1 MNNQKGFTLVEIIA
15 VLIILSILAAV
26 AVPKFINMGV
36 GDKMTTQAVSE
47 LNTREKMTWMNTKLS
62 TIVVDKDTIDM
73 LVFSAIDFNIG
84 TGVSWVSGP
93 GKSGGTVVIDNTAT
107 TLLRKPATLAEP
119 AIWSR

>member
-15 VLIILSILAAV
+15 VLIILSILAAI

-62 TIVVDKDTIDM
+62 TVVVAEDTMDTI
-73 LVFSAIDFNIG
+73 VFSAVDYNIG

-93 GKSGGTVVIDNTAT
+93 GKSGGTVSIDSTAT
-107 TLLRKPATLAEP
+107 ALLRKPATLAEP
-119 AIWSR
+119 AMWSR